1 MGSGPDQAAAFS
13 ATLNLHLS
21 TFSVDA
27 ALSQSYIKG
36 HQPFQRPR

>member
-1 MGSGPDQAAAFS
+1 MGSGTDQPAAFS

-27 ALSQSYIKG
+27 ALPQSHIKG
-36 HQPFQRPR
+36 HQPFRRPR